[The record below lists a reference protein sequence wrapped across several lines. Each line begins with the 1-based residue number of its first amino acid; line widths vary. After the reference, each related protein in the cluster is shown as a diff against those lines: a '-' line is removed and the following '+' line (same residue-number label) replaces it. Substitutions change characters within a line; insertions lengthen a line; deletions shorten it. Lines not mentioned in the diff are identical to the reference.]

1 MNYEHVCKILEE
13 LMVELMKKGITIPQQ
28 LIDDL
33 KSGRTLISIYKEEPA
48 ELDRAMETTPFLQK
62 VESNLLYL
70 ADSEIGKG
78 YANEWQGK
86 ISRAYLAE
94 SERVPSISRFISGIP
109 KGDYWVRIKT
119 SELSIGDELSELLN
133 QHNLSARP
141 EKDSYLLVHGRKEDI
156 SSFLKEVRQKE
167 SKTKL

>member
-1 MNYEHVCKILEE
+1 
-13 LMVELMKKGITIPQQ
+13 
-28 LIDDL
+28 
-33 KSGRTLISIYKEEPA
+33 
-48 ELDRAMETTPFLQK
+48 
-62 VESNLLYL
+62 
-70 ADSEIGKG
+70 
-78 YANEWQGK
+78 
-86 ISRAYLAE
+86 SR
-94 SERVPSISRFISGIP
+94 SRFISGIP

-133 QHNLSARP
+133 QYNLSARP